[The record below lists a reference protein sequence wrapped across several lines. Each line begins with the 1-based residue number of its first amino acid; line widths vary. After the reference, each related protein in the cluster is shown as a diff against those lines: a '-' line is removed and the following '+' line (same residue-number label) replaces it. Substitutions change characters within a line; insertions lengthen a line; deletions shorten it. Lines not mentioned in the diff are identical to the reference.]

1 MPGAALQREFDL
13 LIVGGGLVG
22 ASLACAL
29 GPTRLRVGLVEA
41 VPPRS
46 KSQPSYDERVI
57 ALAWGSR
64 KILEGI
70 WIWPAVAPE
79 AEAIRRIHI
88 SDRGHFGF
96 ARLDCADQA
105 AEALGYVVPA
115 RVLGRALYQ
124 RLEELDHVEL
134 FCPARLGD
142 FRADVEG
149 VGTDLDL
156 AGKVRS
162 LRARLLVA
170 ADGGESSIR
179 ERLGLPVWHW
189 EYGQTAVIGTVT
201 PVRPLR
207 GMAFERFTDTGPLA
221 MLPMTEGRYSFVW
234 TARDTEAPGLLA
246 LSDADFLTRLQE
258 RFGFRLGG
266 LTRLGHRAAYPLR
279 LLQVKNPVGER
290 LALIGNAAHTLH
302 PVAGQGFNLGL
313 RDVAVLAQM
322 LADAAW
328 RGADPGAPDLLGRY
342 ASACRPDQRVSAL
355 VTDGLARLFANPLW
369 PLPALR
375 DIGLIGLDLL
385 PGLKQGVARQFMGL
399 RGRLPRLSR
408 GLPVA
413 AGS

>member
-1 MPGAALQREFDL
+1 MPKAALQREYDL

-46 KSQPSYDERVI
+46 ESQPSYDERVI

-70 WIWPAVAPE
+70 GTWPAVAPE
-79 AEAIRRIHI
+79 AEAIRHIRI

-96 ARLDCADQA
+96 ARLDCADQG

-124 RLEELDHVEL
+124 RLESLHRVDL

-142 FRADVEG
+142 FRADAGG
-149 VGTDLDL
+149 VGADLDL
-156 AGKVRS
+156 AGKVRL

-201 PVRPLR
+201 PARPQP
-207 GMAFERFTDTGPLA
+207 GMAFERFTDTGPMA

-246 LSDADFLTRLQE
+246 LSDADFLARLQE

-266 LTRLGHRAAYPLR
+266 LTRLGRRAAYPLR
-279 LLQVKNPVGER
+279 LLQVRNPVGDR

-322 LADAAW
+322 LADTVA
-328 RGADPGAPDLLGRY
+328 RGADPGNSDLLGQYAATRRTDQR
-342 ASACRPDQRVSAL
+342 ASAL
-355 VTDGLARLFANPLW
+355 ITDGLVRLFTNPLW

-385 PGLKQGVARQFMGL
+385 PGLKQGVAGQFMGL

-408 GLPVA
+408 GLPIA
-413 AGS
+413 AET